1 MLTNNILIKHN
12 IDHNLDVLDAEM
24 LSKLEIILQGVSE
37 VVPVETLINKL
48 QLKRPLV
55 VKAGFDPTAPD
66 LHLGHFVLLNK
77 MRQLQDLGHE
87 ICFLIGDFTGLIG
100 DPTGKNATRPPLT
113 PEQIIQNSKTY
124 EKQVFKILDPNK
136 TKILFNSTWL
146 NSLGAAGMLRLA
158 ATQTV
163 ARMIERDDFSKR
175 FSANKPIAIHEFL
188 YPLLQGYDSVMMDAD
203 IELGGTD
210 QKFNLLMGRELQ
222 KHYNKNQQAI
232 IMMPLLEG
240 LDGVNKMSKSL
251 NNYIGITD
259 TPNEI
264 FGKIMSISDDL
275 MWRYFELLSQK
286 SPKIINDYKREVD
299 LGANPRDIK
308 VSLAL
313 EIVARFHN
321 ETLANNALLD
331 FELRF
336 KQGGIPDDM
345 PSHDLREIVKSNANG
360 NMFTIIQVLKHA
372 NLVESTS
379 QAIRM
384 IDQGGVKIDSN
395 KISDK
400 NLCLDSNNE
409 YVIQVGK
416 RKFAKIIL

>member
-1 MLTNNILIKHN
+1 MDIQQQLAVIKKGVDEIL
-12 IDHNLDVLDAEM
+12 LEQELVE
-24 LSKLEIILQGVSE
+24 KL
-37 VVPVETLINKL
+37 KL
-48 QLKRPLV
+48 NRPLR

-313 EIVARFHN
+313 EIVARFYD
-321 ETLANNALLD
+321 EILANNALLD

-336 KQGGIPDDM
+336 KQGGIPDDI